1 MIKVVK
7 RVSKKQNTDLAFW
20 LTQTPE
26 ECLSCVELLRRQYN
40 GNPHRLQRSVKFI
53 QLTKSYIYNRW
64 WVCSSLSWCSSI
76 YG

>member
-26 ECLSCVELLRRQYN
+26 ERLSCVELLWRQYN
-40 GNPHRLQRSVKFI
+40 GNSPRLQRSAKLI
-53 QLTKSYIYNRW
+53 QRTKS
-64 WVCSSLSWCSSI
+64 
-76 YG
+76 